1 MSFPDPSVKWKT
13 GVCNMVIRMQI
24 SNKTANNKVN
34 PLKTSKKVPPGG
46 CPGIEIFEF
55 ALLYIAFNGI

>member
-1 MSFPDPSVKWKT
+1 
-13 GVCNMVIRMQI
+13 MVIRMQI
-24 SNKTANNKVN
+24 SNKTGNNKVN
-34 PLKTSKKVPPGG
+34 PLKTSKKVPLGG